1 MGFWRFDDE
10 ASSMAVFNN
19 PENRIVK
26 PGQYIA
32 ALSAAKTFTP
42 LVLMPYLPGPE
53 YSVDILAHKVK
64 SSQLWDVAK
73 KVRFSIW

>member
-42 LVLMPYLPGPE
+42 L
-53 YSVDILAHKVK
+53 
-64 SSQLWDVAK
+64 
-73 KVRFSIW
+73 F